1 MISILPNF
9 VLNSNLH
16 SLRARQIRVRHAGKA
31 SKYKSKPYCSKG
43 LQGKKNELRCKSLLS
58 WTSNIF
64 LKPRPFPSHLMEYH
78 GRIKK
83 WFESL
88 NNIYSEQCLP
98 YLTDFFPRGFII
110 FVYAFAIW
118 EAQAIHNPAATRARS
133 ISKCRSH
140 ANLRVTWEITSWN
153 LRFLYMNLESRF
165 FGNALYNEKCAPSWL
180 GCSKQKRQW
189 TLENEGS
196 KVKHPT
202 ITMILQEIIWYL

>member
-16 SLRARQIRVRHAGKA
+16 SLQARQIRVRHAGKA
-31 SKYKSKPYCSKG
+31 SKYKPKPYCNKG
-43 LQGKKNELRCKSLLS
+43 LKSLLS
-58 WTSNIF
+58 WTSSNIF

-110 FVYAFAIW
+110 FVYTSAIW
-118 EAQAIHNPAATRARS
+118 EAQAIHNPAATMARS

-140 ANLRVTWEITSWN
+140 ANLRVTWEISGFHTWTFN
-153 LRFLYMNLESRF
+153 LGASELLCTT
-165 FGNALYNEKCAPSWL
+165 GKCAPSWL

-196 KVKHPT
+196 QVKHPT
-202 ITMILQEIIWYL
+202 ITMILQEMIWYL